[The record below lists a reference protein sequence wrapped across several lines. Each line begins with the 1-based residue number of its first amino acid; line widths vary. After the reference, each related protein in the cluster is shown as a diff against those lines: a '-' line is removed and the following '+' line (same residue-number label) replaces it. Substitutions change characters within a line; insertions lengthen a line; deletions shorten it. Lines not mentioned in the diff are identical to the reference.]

1 MVRLPQW
8 HWGQYNVLTLFGKEN
23 FSRRQFR
30 TRERKKRIRNIKCD
44 IVLVLMGKKSREN
57 TKEEIRRMNRE
68 RKKRK
73 RQQRNLEKERTLVSE
88 LRKEKDRLARQ
99 QQICEYLSRKYYD
112 RWRSLLSREEA
123 SRKAVN
129 SILGQP
135 VTQRKVC
142 FFVNFSGP
150 KQ

>member
-1 MVRLPQW
+1 
-8 HWGQYNVLTLFGKEN
+8 
-23 FSRRQFR
+23 
-30 TRERKKRIRNIKCD
+30 
-44 IVLVLMGKKSREN
+44 MGKKSREN

-73 RQQRNLEKERTLVSE
+73 RRQRSLEKERTLASE

-99 QQICEYLSRKYYD
+99 QKIWEYLSRKYYD

-123 SRKAVN
+123 SRKAVK

-142 FFVNFSGP
+142 NCEV
-150 KQ
+150 